1 MIKPA
6 VRYAKGAYMFL
17 MFAVFEI
24 GILSVF
30 IFAVPLITIY
40 NALGGRDKSLMQ
52 RINRF
57 LFGLWLKLLDTGG
70 LFKAVKTKG
79 SIVDGPCVV
88 VANHPGLFDVLVMVR
103 DIPGLSLL
111 AKQSLAALPGLSKI
125 FAHAGFIFASGND
138 DLSAAVQLT
147 NNIVDILK
155 SGRRFMLF
163 PEGTRSPKGEL
174 LKFRSGAF
182 KIARAAGVPIQPVL
196 IKNIPPFMPKE
207 DKWYYPPYEKSCF
220 EAEFLD
226 PIAPPEAG
234 SEVQAAK
241 ELEMMFREH
250 LGLAPDNRPAN
261 KSCSGAVYDK

>member
-6 VRYAKGAYMFL
+6 VRYFKGVYMFF

-30 IFAVPLITIY
+30 VFAVPLITIY
-40 NALGGRDKSLMQ
+40 NALGGRDRSLMQ

-57 LFGLWLKLLDTGG
+57 LFGLWLSLLDAGG

-79 SIVDGPCVV
+79 TIVDGPCVV

-111 AKQSLAALPGLSKI
+111 AKQSLTALPGLSKI
-125 FAHAGFIFASGND
+125 FAHAGFIFASNND
-138 DLSAAVQLT
+138 DLSTAVQLT
-147 NNIVDILK
+147 NSIVDVLK

-163 PEGTRSPKGEL
+163 PEGTRSPKGDL
-174 LKFRSGAF
+174 LNFKSGAF
-182 KIARAAGVPIQPVL
+182 KIARAADVPVQPVL
-196 IKNIPPFMPKE
+196 IRNNPPFMPKE
-207 DKWYYPPYEKSCF
+207 DKWYYPQYEKSLF

-226 PIAPPEAG
+226 PIAAPEAG
-234 SEVQAAK
+234 REMKAAK
-241 ELEMMFREH
+241 ELEMVFRRH
-250 LGLAPDNRPAN
+250 LGLEHDKTPVN
-261 KSCSGAVYDK
+261 KS

>member
-1 MIKPA
+1 MIRPA
-6 VRYAKGAYMFL
+6 VRYAKGVYMFF

-30 IFAVPLITIY
+30 VFAVPLITIY
-40 NALGGRDKSLMQ
+40 NALGGRDRSLMQ

-57 LFGLWLKLLDTGG
+57 LFGLWLKLLDAGG

-79 SIVDGPCVV
+79 TIVDGPCVV

-111 AKQSLAALPGLSKI
+111 AKQSLTALPGLSKI
-125 FAHAGFIFASGND
+125 FALAGFIFASSND

-147 NNIVDILK
+147 NNIVDVLK

-163 PEGTRSPKGEL
+163 PEGTRSPKGDL

-182 KIARAAGVPIQPVL
+182 KIARAAGVPVQPVL

-207 DKWYYPPYEKSCF
+207 DKWYYPQYEKSCF

-226 PIAPPEAG
+226 PIAAPEAG
-234 SEVQAAK
+234 REMKAAK
-241 ELEMMFREH
+241 DLETLFRKY
-250 LGLAPDNRPAN
+250 LGLVPDNRPVN
-261 KSCSGAVYDK
+261 K